1 MVVSII
7 RVVILANID
16 QVDITC
22 KLLSASSGYYR
33 TKPLM
38 HLAGEFVDAGMW
50 TSVEPAIGVVSACL
64 PIMRSLWI
72 RFCHHDSVP
81 HQSEV
86 KQSTKSTIRSLKIA
100 DKRERIHSYTS
111 HTPLNELSAEGE
123 LQWGNHVNIY
133 SPKRTSN
140 RTSENS
146 GAGGEDEIAMEDLPI
161 QRDLEAARASGEK
174 NYKGGNI
181 WKHMKKRSDP
191 AELYG

>member
-1 MVVSII
+1 
-7 RVVILANID
+7 
-16 QVDITC
+16 
-22 KLLSASSGYYR
+22 
-33 TKPLM
+33 M

-72 RFCHHDSVP
+72 RFRHHDSVP
-81 HQSEV
+81 HQYEV
-86 KQSTKSTIRSLKIA
+86 KQSTKSTIRSLKKVE
-100 DKRERIHSYTS
+100 KRERIHSFTS

-123 LQWGNHVNIY
+123 LLWGNHVIIS

-140 RTSENS
+140 RTSNRTSGNS

-181 WKHMKKRSDP
+181 WKHIKKRSDP